1 MNRNDRE
8 LRKYYREVGS
18 RLTGTNSQKRL
29 LVAQI
34 KERVGIFLQEQPE
47 AEIDAV
53 IRHFGTPQQIAQA
66 HLEQMDAPELLGKLR
81 IRKRIVVTVTAAVFV
96 ALALWAVA
104 VGIALIDAHEDAH
117 WYYETFIEEN

>member
-47 AEIDAV
+47 ADIDAV
-53 IRHFGTPQQIAQA
+53 IRHFGTPQQIAQSY
-66 HLEQMDAPELLGKLR
+66 LEQMDAPELLGKLR
-81 IRKRIVVTVTAAVFV
+81 IRKRIVTIVAVAAIV
-96 ALALWAVA
+96 ALAMWGIA
-104 VGIALIDAHEDAH
+104 VGWAMYDAHEDAH